1 MMPNLWNISWLET
14 QFVEWLLWTLQFKT
28 RPIRCSVRRQGLRVW
43 VQGVWEPYQGWPWAL
58 WRSWNPSSFAYL
70 WTCLLSTFLS
80 SEYRVPGPDP
90 VFRKTEGTVSVLGMS
105 SFSGEEQKANDQRLH
120 RLYSQMM
127 GVEIEGASVKGLIE
141 TKPPQRNLNPCV

>member
-1 MMPNLWNISWLET
+1 M
-14 QFVEWLLWTLQFKT
+14 
-28 RPIRCSVRRQGLRVW
+28 
-43 VQGVWEPYQGWPWAL
+43 
-58 WRSWNPSSFAYL
+58 
-70 WTCLLSTFLS
+70 
-80 SEYRVPGPDP
+80 PGPDP